1 MAAVSEIITKFS
13 FQGST
18 KPLKDYNNSL
28 GESIKLLGAM
38 GAAFG
43 AATFAVAKWASGVSQ
58 SLQPLFDLSEQTGVA
73 VASLQELSFAAEQSG
88 SSSQALESS
97 ISGLSAKIGEAAQK
111 GSEEFSRLG
120 ISVRDANGNVKDAD
134 AILGEVGNSFKR
146 LGLSMSEQQGYAEA
160 LGIDPSLI
168 SMLSQTSAETDK
180 LKQRARDL
188 GITLSPE
195 DKKGL
200 KEYNESI
207 SEMDSAMSGL
217 KNQIAVAIVPELEG
231 LAEGFSDLLAKNNE
245 WIVDGVEATVEFVV
259 DLVDA
264 LKRLAP
270 FILATGAAF
279 AIATIGTSG
288 FAAALGFVLSPAVLI
303 TAGILAIALVLD
315 DLIVAFR
322 GGDSVIANFFEEFF
336 GWDIQ
341 PLLKDIVAVFK
352 EVVGGILGGAKI
364 IFDALKPIAPL
375 IAVVGAAFVAA
386 TVGPTI
392 FAGALALI
400 TSPITLIIAGV
411 AGILWAVNDL
421 SKAFKGGES
430 VIANFFEE
438 FFGWDIQPLLEDIVA
453 VFKEVVGGIL
463 GGAKIIFDALKPI
476 APLIAVVGAAF
487 VAATVGPALFAGA
500 LALITSPITLIL
512 AGVAGILWAV
522 NDLSKALSGGESVI
536 ADFFQEFFGWDILP
550 VLEGIVDV
558 FKYMWDVL
566 EPFAPLIAVVGAAFA
581 AAAVFPA
588 LFGAALA
595 LATSPITL
603 IIAGIAAVVW
613 IINDLIKAFQGG
625 DSVIASFFEEFLGFD
640 IQPVLKKIVSGF
652 KNAFNFVTDLVS
664 NLFGDFMS
672 IFSGIG
678 KLLSGDFLGGF
689 TEIGEGLMGIVGT
702 LSDAFFALF
711 GDLFKWVGQKVL
723 DILPDWA
730 VKLIGGAGD
739 AASAAAGMAGDA
751 ASGMANIV
759 GDAVSGAAN
768 IVGDVGNWVGGV
780 FGGEDMIPKSQAMQP
795 GGAVTNVGGTSS
807 RVEQTVN
814 MEIRT
819 SDPERAGKAAAD
831 NLQRQMDDART
842 QSRRGGM

>member
-1 MAAVSEIITKFS
+1 MAVVTELITKFG
-13 FQGST
+13 FEGST

-73 VASLQELSFAAEQSG
+73 VASIQELSFVAEQSG
-88 SSSQALESS
+88 SSAQALESS

-270 FILATGAAF
+270 FILAAGAAF

-421 SKAFKGGES
+421 TKAF
-430 VIANFFEE
+430 
-438 FFGWDIQPLLEDIVA
+438 Q
-453 VFKEVVGGIL
+453 
-463 GGAKIIFDALKPI
+463 
-476 APLIAVVGAAF
+476 
-487 VAATVGPALFAGA
+487 
-500 LALITSPITLIL
+500 
-512 AGVAGILWAV
+512 
-522 NDLSKALSGGESVI
+522 GGESVI
-536 ADFFQEFFGWDILP
+536 ADFFQEF
-550 VLEGIVDV
+550 
-558 FKYMWDVL
+558 
-566 EPFAPLIAVVGAAFA
+566 
-581 AAAVFPA
+581 
-588 LFGAALA
+588 
-595 LATSPITL
+595 
-603 IIAGIAAVVW
+603 
-613 IINDLIKAFQGG
+613 
-625 DSVIASFFEEFLGFD
+625 LGFD
-640 IQPVLKKIVSGF
+640 IQPVLKTIVSGF
-652 KNAFNFVTDLVS
+652 KEAFKVVTDLVTGVFS
-664 NLFGDFMS
+664 GMVK

-678 KLLSGDFLGGF
+678 DILSGNFSEGF
-689 TEIGEGLMGIVGT
+689 DKIGEGFMEIID
-702 LSDAFFALF
+702 SWAEAFRSIF
-711 GDLFKWVGQKVL
+711 GGVFDWLKQKAL

-739 AASAAAGMAGDA
+739 AVQGAADIAGDVA
-751 ASGMANIV
+751 
-759 GDAVSGAAN
+759 SGAAD
-768 IVGDVGNWVGGV
+768 IAGDVGNWVGGL
-780 FGGEDMIPKSQAMQP
+780 FGGKESGEDGAPMPTPVSDPTSQSHSQAMQP

-807 RVEQTVN
+807 SVEQNIN
-814 MEIRT
+814 MEIKT
-819 SDPERAGKAAAD
+819 LDPERAGKAASD
-831 NLQRQMDDART
+831 GLQRQLEDART

>member
-1 MAAVSEIITKFS
+1 MAEVTELITRFS
-13 FQGST
+13 FSGST
-18 KPLKDYNNSL
+18 GPLEDYNGSL
-28 GESIKLLGAM
+28 GKSVGLLGAM

-120 ISVRDANGNVKDAD
+120 ISVRDANGDVKDAD

-168 SMLSQTSAETDK
+168 SMLSQTSAETEK

-217 KNQIAVAIVPELEG
+217 KNLIAVAIVPELEG

-245 WIVDGVEATVEFVV
+245 WIVDGVEATVEVIV

-270 FILATGAAF
+270 FILAAGAAF

-288 FAAALGFVLSPAVLI
+288 FAAALGFLISPAVLI
-303 TAGILAIALVLD
+303 TAGILAIAIVLD

-322 GGDSVIANFFEEFF
+322 GGDSVIANFFANFGD

-421 SKAFKGGES
+421 SKAFNGGES
-430 VIANFFEE
+430 A
-438 FFGWDIQPLLEDIVA
+438 
-453 VFKEVVGGIL
+453 
-463 GGAKIIFDALKPI
+463 
-476 APLIAVVGAAF
+476 
-487 VAATVGPALFAGA
+487 
-500 LALITSPITLIL
+500 
-512 AGVAGILWAV
+512 
-522 NDLSKALSGGESVI
+522 I

-566 EPFAPLIAVVGAAFA
+566 EPFAPLIAVVGAAFL
-581 AAAVFPA
+581 AAAVSPTIFA
-588 LFGAALA
+588 GALA
-595 LATSPITL
+595 LITSPITL

-640 IQPVLKKIVSGF
+640 IQPVLKTIVSGF
-652 KNAFNFVTDLVS
+652 KEAFKVVTDLVTGVFS
-664 NLFGDFMS
+664 GIVK

-678 KLLSGDFLGGF
+678 DILSGNFSEGF
-689 TEIGEGLMGIVGT
+689 EKIGEGFMEIIDTWVE
-702 LSDAFFALF
+702 AFRSVF
-711 GDLFKWVGQKVL
+711 GEAFNWLKQKAL

-739 AASAAAGMAGDA
+739 AAS
-751 ASGMANIV
+751 
-759 GDAVSGAAN
+759 GAAD
-768 IVGDVGNWVGGV
+768 IAGDVGNWVGGL

-814 MEIRT
+814 MEIKT
-819 SDPERAGKAAAD
+819 LDPERAGKAASD
-831 NLQRQMDDART
+831 GLQRQLEDART
-842 QSRRGGM
+842 QTHGRGGS

>member
-13 FQGST
+13 FEGST
-18 KPLKDYNNSL
+18 KPLIDYNSGL
-28 GESIKLLGAM
+28 GKSVKILGTMGVALGA
-38 GAAFG
+38 AA
-43 AATFAVAKWASGVSQ
+43 FAVAKWAGGVSQ

-73 VASLQELSFAAEQSG
+73 VASIQELSFVAEQSG
-88 SSSQALESS
+88 SSAQALESS
-97 ISGLSAKIGEAAQK
+97 IGSLSAKIGEAAQK

-146 LGLSMSEQQGYAEA
+146 LGLSMAEQQGFAEA

-168 SMLSQTSAETDK
+168 SMLSQTSAETEK

-207 SEMDSAMSGL
+207 AEMDAAMSGL
-217 KNQIAVAIVPELEG
+217 KNLIAVAIVPELEG

-270 FILATGAAF
+270 FILAAGAAF

-303 TAGILAIALVLD
+303 AAGILAIALVLD

-322 GGDSVIANFFEEFF
+322 GGESVIANFFADFGD

-364 IFDALKPIAPL
+364 IFDALKPLTPVILA
-375 IAVVGAAFVAA
+375 IGAAFAAA

-400 TSPITLIIAGV
+400 TSPITMII
-411 AGILWAVNDL
+411 
-421 SKAFKGGES
+421 
-430 VIANFFEE
+430 
-438 FFGWDIQPLLEDIVA
+438 
-453 VFKEVVGGIL
+453 
-463 GGAKIIFDALKPI
+463 
-476 APLIAVVGAAF
+476 
-487 VAATVGPALFAGA
+487 
-500 LALITSPITLIL
+500 

-536 ADFFQEFFGWDILP
+536 ADFFQEFLGFDIKP
-550 VLEGIVDV
+550 VLEGIVEG
-558 FKYMWDVL
+558 FK
-566 EPFAPLIAVVGAAFA
+566 EAFII
-581 AAAVFPA
+581 VKNLVTG
-588 LFGAALA
+588 LF
-595 LATSPITL
+595 
-603 IIAGIAAVVW
+603 
-613 IINDLIKAFQGG
+613 
-625 DSVIASFFEEFLGFD
+625 
-640 IQPVLKKIVSGF
+640 SGF
-652 KNAFNFVTDLVS
+652 VK
-664 NLFGDFMS
+664 

-678 KLLSGDFLGGF
+678 DILSGNFSEGF
-689 TEIGEGLMGIVGT
+689 EKIGEGIYEIIDTWVE
-702 LSDAFFALF
+702 AFRSVF
-711 GDLFKWVGQKVL
+711 GEAFNWLKQKVL

-739 AASAAAGMAGDA
+739 AAS
-751 ASGMANIV
+751 
-759 GDAVSGAAN
+759 GAAD
-768 IVGDVGNWVGGV
+768 IAGDVGNWVGGL
-780 FGGEDMIPKSQAMQP
+780 FGGKESGEDGAPMPTPVSDPTAQSHSQAMQP

-807 RVEQTVN
+807 SVEQNIN
-814 MEIRT
+814 MEIKT
-819 SDPERAGKAAAD
+819 LDPERAGKAASD
-831 NLQRQMDDART
+831 GLQRQLEDART
-842 QSRRGGM
+842 QTRGRGGS

>member
-1 MAAVSEIITKFS
+1 MAEVTELITKFS
-13 FQGST
+13 FEGST
-18 KPLKDYNNSL
+18 KPLIDYNSGL
-28 GESIKLLGAM
+28 GESVKLLGAM
-38 GAAFG
+38 GAASG

-111 GSEEFSRLG
+111 GSEEFTRLG
-120 ISVRDANGNVKDAD
+120 ISVRDNVT
-134 AILGEVGNSFKR
+134 GEVKKADELLIEVGKRFKEKN
-146 LGLSMSEQQGYAEA
+146 LSIPEQQGFAET

-168 SMLSQTSAETDK
+168 SMLSQTSAEIEK

-195 DKKGL
+195 DKKSL
-200 KEYNESI
+200 EEYNRSI
-207 SEMDSAMSGL
+207 AEMDSAMSGL
-217 KNQIAVAIVPELEG
+217 KNLIAVAVVPELEG
-231 LAEGFSDLLAKNNE
+231 LAEGFSDLLAKNNA
-245 WIVDGVEATVEFVV
+245 WIVDGVEATVEVVV

-303 TAGILAIALVLD
+303 AAGILAIAIVLD

-322 GGDSVIANFFEEFF
+322 GGDSVIANFFANFGD

-375 IAVVGAAFVAA
+375 IAVVGAAFAAA

-392 FAGALALI
+392 FAGALALV

-421 SKAFKGGES
+421 SKAFNGGES
-430 VIANFFEE
+430 A
-438 FFGWDIQPLLEDIVA
+438 
-453 VFKEVVGGIL
+453 
-463 GGAKIIFDALKPI
+463 
-476 APLIAVVGAAF
+476 
-487 VAATVGPALFAGA
+487 
-500 LALITSPITLIL
+500 
-512 AGVAGILWAV
+512 
-522 NDLSKALSGGESVI
+522 I

-566 EPFAPLIAVVGAAFA
+566 EPFAPLIAVVGAAFFA
-581 AAAVFPA
+581 ATVGPKIFA
-588 LFGAALA
+588 GALA
-595 LATSPITL
+595 LVTSPITL
-603 IIAGIAAVVW
+603 IIAGVAGILWAV
-613 IINDLIKAFQGG
+613 NDLTKAFQGG
-625 DSVIASFFEEFLGFD
+625 ESVIADFFQAFLGFV
-640 IQPVLKKIVSGF
+640 QPVLKTIVSGF
-652 KNAFNFVTDLVS
+652 KDAFKFVTDLVS
-664 NLFGDFMS
+664 DLFGNFMS

-678 KLLSGDFLGGF
+678 KILSGDFLAGF
-689 TEIGEGLMGIVGT
+689 KEIGEGLMGIVGT

-711 GDLFKWVGQKVL
+711 GDLFKWIGQRVL

-730 VKLIGGAGD
+730 VKLIGGAGG
-739 AASAAAGMAGDA
+739 AVSAAGDIAGG
-751 ASGMANIV
+751 
-759 GDAVSGAAN
+759 
-768 IVGDVGNWVGGV
+768 VGNWVGGL
-780 FGGEDMIPKSQAMQP
+780 FGGTDSDEAGSPSPASNPAMQP
-795 GGAVTNVGGTSS
+795 GGAVTVGGTSS

-814 MEIRT
+814 MEIKT
-819 SDPERAGKAAAD
+819 LDPERAGKAASD
-831 NLQRQMDDART
+831 GLQRQLEDART
-842 QSRRGGM
+842 QTHGRGGS

>member
-1 MAAVSEIITKFS
+1 MAEVTELITKFS
-13 FQGST
+13 FEGST
-18 KPLKDYNNSL
+18 KPLIDYNSGL
-28 GESIKLLGAM
+28 GESVKLLGAM
-38 GAAFG
+38 GAASG

-111 GSEEFSRLG
+111 GSEEFTRLG
-120 ISVRDANGNVKDAD
+120 ISVRDNVT
-134 AILGEVGNSFKR
+134 GEVKKADELLIEVGKRFKEKN
-146 LGLSMSEQQGYAEA
+146 LSIPEQQGFAEA

-168 SMLSQTSAETDK
+168 SMLSQTSAEIEK

-195 DKKGL
+195 DQKGL
-200 KEYNESI
+200 EEYNRSI
-207 SEMDSAMSGL
+207 AEMDSAMSGL
-217 KNQIAVAIVPELEG
+217 KNLIAVAVVPELEG

-270 FILATGAAF
+270 FILAAGAAF
-279 AIATIGTSG
+279 TIATIGTSG

-303 TAGILAIALVLD
+303 AAGILAIALVLD

-322 GGDSVIANFFEEFF
+322 GGESVIANFFANFGD

-386 TVGPTI
+386 TVGPKI

-421 SKAFKGGES
+421 SKA
-430 VIANFFEE
+430 
-438 FFGWDIQPLLEDIVA
+438 
-453 VFKEVVGGIL
+453 
-463 GGAKIIFDALKPI
+463 LK
-476 APLIAVVGAAF
+476 
-487 VAATVGPALFAGA
+487 
-500 LALITSPITLIL
+500 
-512 AGVAGILWAV
+512 
-522 NDLSKALSGGESVI
+522 GGESVI

-566 EPFAPLIAVVGAAFA
+566 EPFAPLIAVVGAAFL
-581 AAAVFPA
+581 AAAVGPTIFA
-588 LFGAALA
+588 GALA
-595 LATSPITL
+595 LITSPITL

-640 IQPVLKKIVSGF
+640 IQPVLKTIVSGF
-652 KNAFNFVTDLVS
+652 KDAFKFVTDLVS
-664 NLFGDFMS
+664 DLFGNFMS

-678 KLLSGDFLGGF
+678 KILSGAFLAGF
-689 TEIGEGLMGIVGT
+689 KEIGEGLMGIVGT

-711 GDLFKWVGQKVL
+711 GDLFKWIGQKVW

-751 ASGMANIV
+751 ASGAAGMA
-759 GDAVSGAAN
+759 
-768 IVGDVGNWVGGV
+768 GDVGSWVGGL

-814 MEIRT
+814 MEIKT
-819 SDPERAGKAAAD
+819 LDPERAGKAASD
-831 NLQRQMDDART
+831 GLQRQLEDTRT
-842 QSRRGGM
+842 QTRGRGGS

>member
-1 MAAVSEIITKFS
+1 MAAVSELITKFS

-18 KPLKDYNNSL
+18 KPLIDYNNSL
-28 GESIKLLGAM
+28 GGSIKLLGAM

-73 VASLQELSFAAEQSG
+73 VASIQELSFVAEQSG
-88 SSSQALESS
+88 SSAQALESS
-97 ISGLSAKIGEAAQK
+97 IGSLSAKIGEAAQK

-134 AILGEVGNSFKR
+134 AILSEVGNSFKR

-217 KNQIAVAIVPELEG
+217 KNLIAVAIVPELEG

-270 FILATGAAF
+270 FILAAGAAF

-288 FAAALGFVLSPAVLI
+288 FATALGLVLSPAVLI
-303 TAGILAIALVLD
+303 AAGILAIALVLD

-322 GGDSVIANFFEEFF
+322 GGDSVIADFFGGFF

-364 IFDALKPIAPL
+364 IFDAL
-375 IAVVGAAFVAA
+375 
-386 TVGPTI
+386 
-392 FAGALALI
+392 
-400 TSPITLIIAGV
+400 
-411 AGILWAVNDL
+411 
-421 SKAFKGGES
+421 E
-430 VIANFFEE
+430 
-438 FFGWDIQPLLEDIVA
+438 
-453 VFKEVVGGIL
+453 
-463 GGAKIIFDALKPI
+463 PI

-500 LALITSPITLIL
+500 LAIITSPITLII

-522 NDLSKALSGGESVI
+522 NDLSKAFNGGESAI

-550 VLEGIVDV
+550 VITGIIDG
-558 FKYMWDVL
+558 FKK
-566 EPFAPLIAVVGAAFA
+566 
-581 AAAVFPA
+581 
-588 LFGAALA
+588 LFEDLK
-595 LATSPITL
+595 TL
-603 IIAGIAAVVW
+603 GM
-613 IINDLIKAFQGG
+613 G
-625 DSVIASFFEEFLGFD
+625 FL
-640 IQPVLKKIVSGF
+640 SGF
-652 KNAFNFVTDLVS
+652 MD
-664 NLFGDFMS
+664 

-678 KLLSGDFLGGF
+678 DILSGNFAEGF
-689 TEIGEGLMGIVGT
+689 DKIGEGFMEIIDTWVE
-702 LSDAFFALF
+702 AFRSVF
-711 GDLFKWVGQKVL
+711 GEAFNWLKQKAL

-730 VKLIGGAGD
+730 VKLVGGAGD

-751 ASGMANIV
+751 AS
-759 GDAVSGAAN
+759 AAAG
-768 IVGDVGNWVGGV
+768 IAGDVGNWVGGL
-780 FGGEDMIPKSQAMQP
+780 FGGKESGEDGAPMPTSVSDPTSQSHSQAMQP

-807 RVEQTVN
+807 SVEQNIN
-814 MEIRT
+814 MEIKT
-819 SDPERAGKAAAD
+819 LDPERAGKAASD
-831 NLQRQMDDART
+831 GLQRQLEDART

>member
-1 MAAVSEIITKFS
+1 MAVVTELITKFG
-13 FQGST
+13 FEGST

-270 FILATGAAF
+270 FILAAGAAF
-279 AIATIGTSG
+279 TIATIGTSG

-421 SKAFKGGES
+421 TKAF
-430 VIANFFEE
+430 
-438 FFGWDIQPLLEDIVA
+438 Q
-453 VFKEVVGGIL
+453 
-463 GGAKIIFDALKPI
+463 
-476 APLIAVVGAAF
+476 
-487 VAATVGPALFAGA
+487 
-500 LALITSPITLIL
+500 
-512 AGVAGILWAV
+512 
-522 NDLSKALSGGESVI
+522 GGESVI
-536 ADFFQEFFGWDILP
+536 ADFFQEF
-550 VLEGIVDV
+550 
-558 FKYMWDVL
+558 
-566 EPFAPLIAVVGAAFA
+566 
-581 AAAVFPA
+581 
-588 LFGAALA
+588 
-595 LATSPITL
+595 
-603 IIAGIAAVVW
+603 
-613 IINDLIKAFQGG
+613 
-625 DSVIASFFEEFLGFD
+625 LGFD
-640 IQPVLKKIVSGF
+640 IQPVLKTIVSGF
-652 KNAFNFVTDLVS
+652 KEAFKVVTDLVTGVFS
-664 NLFGDFMS
+664 GMVK

-678 KLLSGDFLGGF
+678 DILSGNFSEGF
-689 TEIGEGLMGIVGT
+689 DKIGEGFMEIID
-702 LSDAFFALF
+702 SWAEAFRSIF
-711 GDLFKWVGQKVL
+711 GGVFDWLKQKAL

-739 AASAAAGMAGDA
+739 AVQGAADIAGDVA
-751 ASGMANIV
+751 
-759 GDAVSGAAN
+759 SGAAD
-768 IVGDVGNWVGGV
+768 IAGDVGNWVGGL
-780 FGGEDMIPKSQAMQP
+780 FGGKESGEDGAPMPTPVSDPTSQSQSQAMQP

-807 RVEQTVN
+807 SVEQNIN

-819 SDPERAGKAAAD
+819 SDPERAGKAASD
-831 NLQRQMDDART
+831 GLQRQLEDART
-842 QSRRGGM
+842 QTRGRGGS

>member
-1 MAAVSEIITKFS
+1 M
-13 FQGST
+13 
-18 KPLKDYNNSL
+18 
-28 GESIKLLGAM
+28 
-38 GAAFG
+38 
-43 AATFAVAKWASGVSQ
+43 
-58 SLQPLFDLSEQTGVA
+58 LFRS
-73 VASLQELSFAAEQSG
+73 
-88 SSSQALESS
+88 
-97 ISGLSAKIGEAAQK
+97 
-111 GSEEFSRLG
+111 
-120 ISVRDANGNVKDAD
+120 
-134 AILGEVGNSFKR
+134 
-146 LGLSMSEQQGYAEA
+146 LSMSEQQGYAEA

-168 SMLSQTSAETDK
+168 SMLSQTSAETEK
-180 LKQRARDL
+180 LKHRARDL

-195 DKKGL
+195 DIKGL

-207 SEMDSAMSGL
+207 SEMNSAMNGL
-217 KNQIAVAIVPELEG
+217 KNKIAVAVVPELED

-245 WIVDGVEATVEFVV
+245 WIVDGVEATVEVVV

-288 FAAALGFVLSPAVLI
+288 FATALGFVLSPAVLI
-303 TAGILAIALVLD
+303 AAGILAIALVLD

-322 GGDSVIANFFEEFF
+322 GGESVIANFFANFGD

-341 PLLKDIVAVFK
+341 PLLK
-352 EVVGGILGGAKI
+352 
-364 IFDALKPIAPL
+364 
-375 IAVVGAAFVAA
+375 
-386 TVGPTI
+386 
-392 FAGALALI
+392 
-400 TSPITLIIAGV
+400 
-411 AGILWAVNDL
+411 
-421 SKAFKGGES
+421 
-430 VIANFFEE
+430 
-438 FFGWDIQPLLEDIVA
+438 DIVA

-625 DSVIASFFEEFLGFD
+625 DSVIASFFQEFLGFD
-640 IQPVLKKIVSGF
+640 IQPVLKTIVSGF

-711 GDLFKWVGQKVL
+711 GDFFKWVGQKVL

-739 AASAAAGMAGDA
+739 AASGAAGMAGDA